1 MMFIGCFRDLGD
13 VVQIDSQ
20 QERIAEPRRNVE
32 EYSHHPNFSRYQ
44 AAISLAIFVWEKKK
58 HMFDRELTRYMLMNK
73 VNLQREIFIV
83 QTMLARRVEME
94 LE

>member
-1 MMFIGCFRDLGD
+1 MFIGFFRDLGD
-13 VVQIDSQ
+13 VVQIDSH

-32 EYSHHPNFSRYQ
+32 EYSHHPKVSRYQ
-44 AAISLAIFVWEKKK
+44 ATISLAILACEKR
-58 HMFDRELTRYMLMNK
+58 HMFDRELTLYLLMNE

-83 QTMLARRVEME
+83 QTMLARCVEME